1 MIRIIFILSLATIL
15 LSSCSS
21 AVRFTSDMHPDYSTH
36 SDAEVVTVM
45 YGKASYYADKFEG
58 RPTSSGENFSNS
70 GLTAAH
76 KSLPFGTLVRVT
88 NLENNRQVVVKIND
102 RGPYVAGRIIDLS
115 RKAAEEIDM
124 LRQGVVE
131 VKIEVLR

>member
-1 MIRIIFILSLATIL
+1 MIKHILFLFTTVII

-21 AVRFTSDMHPDYSTH
+21 AVRFTSEQHPTYGNYD
-36 SDAEVVTVM
+36 DAEIVTVM

-58 RPTSSGENFSNS
+58 RATSSGETFRNS

-88 NLENNRQVVVKIND
+88 NLENNKQVVVKIND
-102 RGPYVAGRIIDLS
+102 RGPFVAGRVIDLS
-115 RKAAEEIDM
+115 KKAAEEIDM
-124 LRQGVVE
+124 IRQGVVE
-131 VKIEVLR
+131 VKLEVLK

>member
-1 MIRIIFILSLATIL
+1 MLSAVVIL

-21 AVRFTSDMHPDYSTH
+21 AVRFSSEMHPTYGNYN
-36 SDAEVVTVM
+36 DAEVATVM

-58 RPTSSGENFSNS
+58 RSTSSGEKFSNS

-88 NLENNRQVVVKIND
+88 NLANNRQVVVKIND
-102 RGPYVAGRIIDLS
+102 RGPYVAGRVIDLS
-115 RKAAEEIDM
+115 KKAAEAIDM
-124 LRQGVVE
+124 ISQGIVE
-131 VKIEVLR
+131 VKLEVLK